1 MDTNEADAPNEL
13 ASAVQKL
20 SERLSVSVKM
30 LNVSILTAAIVR
42 AANRPHS
49 VAEVLKLRDDI
60 ENAMNPRPK
69 NVEYVEWAKTSQDR
83 LASRH
88 E

>member
-1 MDTNEADAPNEL
+1 MEANEADASKDL

-20 SERLSVSVKM
+20 SERLSSSIKM
-30 LNVSILTAAIVR
+30 LNVSTLTAAMVQV
-42 AANRPHS
+42 ANRPHS

-60 ENAMNPRPK
+60 ENALNPRPK
-69 NVEYVEWAKTSQDR
+69 NAEYVEWAKASQDR
-83 LASRH
+83 LATRH